1 MKIDSQNASIQL
13 GAYLKKVDDPLV
25 TLESKKSS
33 STAKIRIFDK
43 VHLSEKALEMQQ
55 AQLELKQMP
64 EIRTDKVDRI
74 KAAVNQGTY
83 HVPPMTVAQD
93 MMREIF
99 ENELVLQKVDTLA

>member
-13 GAYLKKVDDPLV
+13 GAYLKKVDDPMAALG
-25 TLESKKSS
+25 SKKTPSN
-33 STAKIRIFDK
+33 AQIRIFDK
-43 VHLSEKALEMQQ
+43 VQLSEKAMEMQQ

-64 EIRTDKVDRI
+64 EIRTDKVDRV

-83 HVPPMTVAQD
+83 HVPAMTVAQD
-93 MMREIF
+93 MMRELF